1 MPLPSAKT
9 HSPLKVA
16 SLRGPEKQVR
26 HFQDIG
32 LIEGAIIE
40 LLSVSHGACMLR
52 LKDGRLALDAG
63 SSMLIEVEEAGER
76 L

>member
-1 MPLPSAKT
+1 MPLPFASI
-9 HSPLKVA
+9 HSPLKVIKVH
-16 SLRGPEKQVR
+16 GPEKQVR

-32 LIEGAIIE
+32 LIEGAIIR
-40 LLSVSHGACMLR
+40 LLSVSHGACVLQ

-63 SSMLIEVEEAGER
+63 TSSLIEVEEAGER